1 MKKSR
6 PATAVLGFRVSS
18 EMIKRLDSLAEQDH
32 RTRSQMA
39 RLLIE
44 QALRD
49 KEQNHKS
56 KKLVATA

>member
-6 PATAVLGFRVSS
+6 PATAVLGFRVSL

-49 KEQNHKS
+49 KEQSHKS
-56 KKLVATA
+56 KRLVATA